1 MDEIEVRPLETSGAI
16 EGSEGIAAQKLDDA
30 TFEPRAYTEQIGD
43 YRQAEAIQ
51 SNFTAVIEQVRD
63 CPIPIP
69 HTGSELSGGIEQV
82 GVTPLP
88 IPRPD
93 DGSGGISIAIA
104 RDDSLAGQE
113 HEIYAGPYEKAPG
126 GDDGGENVMPINLP
140 NVRDEVGRIA
150 IDPVPLPRTASELTG
165 GIEQVGTLPTPLP
178 RTAEEAGAS
187 HVPLTPDTSRPEV
200 AGAEER
206 DTVRGQQPQVL
217 DGVFQPAPAGSGSDQ
232 ENITPINL
240 PNVRNEG
247 LASGAQG
254 KVSVASV
261 EGGNAKTIEEV
272 GGNQIVD
279 SLGLRLNMVLDGSS
293 QIKSTVANIVKV
305 YNNDNSDI

>member
-1 MDEIEVRPLETSGAI
+1 MRSKFDPLKHPEPSKDA
-16 EGSEGIAAQKLDDA
+16 EGIAAQKLDDA

-69 HTGSELSGGIEQV
+69 HTSSELSGGIEQV
-82 GVTPLP
+82 GVIPLP

-165 GIEQVGTLPTPLP
+165 GIEQVGTLPTP
-178 RTAEEAGAS
+178 
-187 HVPLTPDTSRPEV
+187 SRARRRRQE
-200 AGAEER
+200 
-206 DTVRGQQPQVL
+206 
-217 DGVFQPAPAGSGSDQ
+217 PA
-232 ENITPINL
+232 
-240 PNVRNEG
+240 
-247 LASGAQG
+247 
-254 KVSVASV
+254 
-261 EGGNAKTIEEV
+261 
-272 GGNQIVD
+272 
-279 SLGLRLNMVLDGSS
+279 MCH
-293 QIKSTVANIVKV
+293 
-305 YNNDNSDI
+305 